1 MNDLLSNNVIKE
13 VDKIKIPEDKLDQ
26 AIQQGLRRGKKS
38 QRGFGKKVIYTCS
51 AAVLLFGLLIG
62 SASVSPTIANVVSQI
77 PYLGQIFESK
87 DIVIVITEELKSKGY
102 DTSSAGIRYH
112 PEKIIEVSIEGSDE
126 YFNNVKDG
134 VEKIVR
140 RILKSKGYDAYSIK
154 VNKYVAKSDYVLN
167 EEEKKEKNILEN
179 KVAKELKQLDFKF
192 DTVQVDPTEKV
203 MFINIVGSKKYYD
216 TIQDAVEKTALE
228 VAKVNKFKGYRI
240 IVTRVTVE
248 VTKAGKEA
256 QIISA
261 ITEGLMS
268 KKEFKVSGVGFKSK
282 PLTFIVTTSILSS
295 DPTAKALGAEIESM
309 IVEFLTS
316 EEISTILENEPYEI
330 IINSKD
336 EKKIN

>member
-1 MNDLLSNNVIKE
+1 MNDFLSNNVQKE

-26 AIQQGLRRGKKS
+26 AIEQGLKSGKKS
-38 QRGFGKKVIYTCS
+38 HRGFGKKVIYTCS

-62 SASVSPTIANVVSQI
+62 SASVSPTIANVISKI
-77 PYLGQIFESK
+77 PYLGQIFETK
-87 DIVIVITEELKSKGY
+87 DIVIVITEELKAKGY
-102 DTSSAGIRYH
+102 GTSLAGIRYH

-126 YFNNVKDG
+126 YFNDVKDD
-134 VEKIVR
+134 VEKIGR
-140 RILKSKGYDAYSIK
+140 RILKSKGYDAYSLK

-167 EEEKKEKNILEN
+167 EEEKKEKNLLEN
-179 KVAKELKQLDFKF
+179 EVVKKLKQLDYKF
-192 DTVQVDPTEKV
+192 DMVQVDPTEKAI
-203 MFINIVGSKKYYD
+203 FINIVGSKKYYN

-240 IVTRVTVE
+240 NVTRVTVE
-248 VTKAGKEA
+248 VKKVGKEA

-282 PLTFIVTTSILSS
+282 PLTFIITTSILSS

-336 EKKIN
+336 KKKIN